1 MLNEDI
7 ILKNYDDFKKRLE
20 TYVGV
25 EETNNLINSL
35 GGDDVVMDASYAN
48 LTDSGLAYRG
58 SLIESMLNITK
69 YAVKINQLL
78 PENKQANLNSIVKV
92 GLLHHIAKVLLYEPN
107 DNNWEITNR
116 GMVYKYNSELEG
128 ALRVGERSTL
138 LSSNAGIKFSELEY
152 EAMRIMDKTNDD
164 NYAKYYSSSLS
175 IVIKQANEIVNHI
188 YKIK

>member
-1 MLNEDI
+1 MLSEDI

-25 EETNNLINSL
+25 EETKNLINSL

-48 LTDSGLAYRG
+48 LTDSGLAYKG

-78 PENKQANLNSIVKV
+78 PENKQANLSSIVKV

-128 ALRVGERSTL
+128 ALRVGERSAL

-152 EAMRIMDKTNDD
+152 EAMRIMDKSNDD